1 MIHVAIQERSCEKLL
16 AHAIKVPVNGLND
29 TGTSLYIRGWVLGR
43 ECELTAVKCRLRRE
57 QKPSCVTLDMPL
69 MPRADVAKAYPQVP
83 RAEMSGFDTIID
95 LLGLPQHFVVELAAA
110 FSDGTD
116 EVFATIAVERKGKY
130 SNRTHDTG
138 GPALSPLAVTSLG
151 RSGST
156 WLMHLLSFHPEIVV
170 YDRYPYESKV
180 NISNML
186 ALKCLQLRP
195 VAEAAAFT
203 NTAFWADGQMLRN
216 GPNVR
221 VEDRTAYLD
230 LLKRNGIDFH
240 MKVVE
245 DFYRE
250 TAERQGKASPQYF
263 AEKYSG
269 GSDSEWE
276 LWPNTKELLLV
287 RDFRDLVCSALA
299 FNQKTESKA
308 FGRGEVQSDEEYVN
322 RVRDKGAAFLADR
335 LQRTRPRLHLVQY
348 EKMIREPEQVLAGVL
363 RYLAID
369 SGGATIQRL
378 LEQARKP
385 IRELEAHI
393 TSESPEK
400 SIGRWKRDMSPQ
412 LARFATEA
420 FRDVLQQ
427 LGYEDIE

>member
-1 MIHVAIQERSCEKLL
+1 VIHAAIQERSCEKIL
-16 AHAIKVPVNGLND
+16 AHALKVPVNGLND

-43 ECELTAVKCRLRRE
+43 SCELTAVKCRLRRA
-57 QKPSCVTLDMPL
+57 QKPNCVTLDMPL
-69 MPRADVAKAYPQVP
+69 VPRADVAKAYPQVP

-110 FSDGTD
+110 FADGTD
-116 EVFATIAVERKGKY
+116 EVFATIAVERKSKY
-130 SNRTHDTG
+130 SDRAHDAD

-156 WLMHLLSFHPEIVV
+156 WLMHLLSFHPEIIV
-170 YDRYPYESKV
+170 YDKYPYEAKV
-180 NISNML
+180 NIANML

-195 VAEAAAFT
+195 AADAAAFT
-203 NTAFWADGQMLRN
+203 NSAFWSDGQMLRN
-216 GPNVR
+216 GPNIR
-221 VEDRTAYLD
+221 VEDRMAYLD
-230 LLKRNGIDFH
+230 LLKRNGIGFH

-269 GSDSEWE
+269 GADSEWE

-287 RDFRDLVCSALA
+287 RDLRDLVCSALA
-299 FNQKTESKA
+299 FNHKTQSKA

-322 RVRDKGAAFLADR
+322 RIREKGAAFLVDR
-335 LQRTRPRLHLVQY
+335 LKRTGPRLHLVQY
-348 EKMIREPEQVLAGVL
+348 EKMIREPEQVLSGIL
-363 RYLAID
+363 RYLGLD
-369 SGGATIQRL
+369 SGPATIRL
-378 LEQARKP
+378 LREQASKP
-385 IRELEAHI
+385 IKELEAHI
-393 TSESPEK
+393 TAESPEK

-420 FRDVLQQ
+420 FGEALQQ
-427 LGYEDIE
+427 LGYENVE